1 MTGMTGM
8 THTTLPTSTLDALDR
23 AFLWRADQARQW
35 PKESPEITAS
45 PAETNGVEI
54 RVVAAARDAEPVP
67 AAVDVATAA
76 TAATAAT
83 TAAAATTAVT
93 ATTGMAVPQPGDD
106 SLVDRLL
113 RTVPDAWSHLAQR
126 VEDAHRDGGLVIA
139 VTGARHGEGRTTL
152 VECLRR
158 TLLAR
163 GRRVACCACAPV
175 DVETVLRAD
184 DPGGCIVLVDA
195 GIWFPGGPLR
205 RGWLERQSLG
215 CNAVILVRRADQPE
229 CPARGVA
236 LEAVGLKVIGE
247 VLTMSPPATTAIRV
261 T

>member
-1 MTGMTGM
+1 MTGMTGTTGMTGM
-8 THTTLPTSTLDALDR
+8 TLPASTLDALDR
-23 AFLWRADQARQW
+23 AFLWRAEQARQW
-35 PKESPEITAS
+35 PTELLETLASPAATS
-45 PAETNGVEI
+45 PAETK
-54 RVVAAARDAEPVP
+54 VAETKVSEANLSAS
-67 AAVDVATAA
+67 
-76 TAATAAT
+76 
-83 TAAAATTAVT
+83 
-93 ATTGMAVPQPGDD
+93 GDD

-126 VEDAHRDGGLVIA
+126 VEDAHRDGGLVVA

-158 TLLAR
+158 TLIAR
-163 GRRVACCACAPV
+163 GRRVACCVSAPV
-175 DVETVLRAD
+175 DVEMVLRAD

-236 LEAVGLKVIGE
+236 LEAVGLNVIGE

>member
-8 THTTLPTSTLDALDR
+8 THTTLPASTLDALDR

-35 PKESPEITAS
+35 PTESLEIIAS
-45 PAETNGVEI
+45 RAETEGLEVSA
-54 RVVAAARDAEPVP
+54 VAAVREAEPAP
-67 AAVDVATAA
+67 AAVNVAAMAA
-76 TAATAAT
+76 SS
-83 TAAAATTAVT
+83 AAAATT
-93 ATTGMAVPQPGDD
+93 GIAVPAPGED

>member
-8 THTTLPTSTLDALDR
+8 TGTTGTTGMTLPASTLDALDR
-23 AFLWRADQARQW
+23 AFLWRADQPRQW
-35 PKESPEITAS
+35 PTESLEITAS
-45 PAETNGVEI
+45 RAETLVAEAVEEPMPAPAE
-54 RVVAAARDAEPVP
+54 VP
-67 AAVDVATAA
+67 L
-76 TAATAAT
+76 
-83 TAAAATTAVT
+83 AAAATAGI
-93 ATTGMAVPQPGDD
+93 AAPQPGDD

-163 GRRVACCACAPV
+163 GRRVACCTCAPV
-175 DVETVLRAD
+175 DVATVLQAD
-184 DPGGCIVLVDA
+184 EPGGCIVLVDA
-195 GIWFPGGPLR
+195 GIWFPGGRLR

-215 CNAVILVRRADQPE
+215 CNAAILVRRADQPE

-261 T
+261 A

>member
-8 THTTLPTSTLDALDR
+8 TGMTLPASTLDALDR
-23 AFLWRADQARQW
+23 AFLWRAEQARQW
-35 PKESPEITAS
+35 PTESLETTAS
-45 PAETNGVEI
+45 LAETKVSEAK
-54 RVVAAARDAEPVP
+54 VSEAKVP
-67 AAVDVATAA
+67 E
-76 TAATAAT
+76 
-83 TAAAATTAVT
+83 
-93 ATTGMAVPQPGDD
+93 PGDD

-139 VTGARHGEGRTTL
+139 ITGARRGEGRTTL

-163 GRRVACCACAPV
+163 GRRVACFGCAPV
-175 DVETVLRAD
+175 DVETVRRVD

-205 RGWLERQSLG
+205 RAWLERQSLG